1 MLEIGLGGLMLDYPL
16 SGSATY
22 ARNLAGQLPLAAPDM
37 RFYLFV
43 RNVPG
48 GVRRVETRVL
58 SSPLRHLNSG
68 KGVGAR
74 IDKLAWETISLP
86 LASLLRRQ
94 ALIHSLYFAA
104 PLLAAAPVVVTVHDL
119 IPLVV
124 PGYRRSR
131 QSAYYSRL
139 MAGAVKRAAAII
151 TVSHYAK
158 ADIVRELGVPPCR
171 VHVTYEAADERF
183 RPATDDRAAHAMRLK
198 YRLPE
203 RFLLYLGGA
212 ERRKNLET
220 LLRAWSR
227 VRDKMHDLSS
237 SLVIVA
243 GLPEPD
249 TLYPDLRALAQELNV
264 GDTVRFVPR
273 VDEEDKPDVYRSA
286 LAFCFPSRY
295 EGFGLPPLEAMAC
308 GVPVIA
314 SKATSLAEVVQD
326 GGRLLDPDDIDG
338 WAESMLELVELENE
352 RRELRERGLR
362 RAATFSWRRTAE
374 ETVDVY
380 RRVLDS

>member
-1 MLEIGLGGLMLDYPL
+1 MREIGLGGLMLDYPR

-22 ARNLAGQLPLAAPDM
+22 ARNLARLLPVVAPDM

-43 RNVPG
+43 RNAPC
-48 GVRRVETRVL
+48 GVRGVEARIL
-58 SSPLRHLNSG
+58 SSPLRHINSG
-68 KGVGAR
+68 QGVGAR
-74 IDKLAWETISLP
+74 IDKLAWETIDLP
-86 LASLLRRQ
+86 LASLMRSQ

-104 PLLAAAPVVVTVHDL
+104 PLLAATPVVVTVHDL
-119 IPLVV
+119 IPLIV
-124 PGYRRSR
+124 PGYHRSR

-139 MAGAVKRAAAII
+139 MAVAVKRAAAII
-151 TVSHYAK
+151 TVSEYAK
-158 ADIVRELGVPPCR
+158 EDIVRVLGVPRCR

-183 RPATDDRAAHAMRLK
+183 RPATDDRAARTARQK

-227 VRDKMHDLSS
+227 VSDRMRTLSA
-237 SLVIVA
+237 SLVVVA
-243 GLPEPD
+243 NFPEPD
-249 TLYPDLRALAQELNV
+249 ALYPDICALAQELKV
-264 GDTVRFVPR
+264 GDTVRFVSS
-273 VDEEDKPDVYRSA
+273 VDEDDKPEVYRSA
-286 LAFCFPSRY
+286 LGFCFPSRY

-314 SKATSLAEVVQD
+314 SNATSLAEVLGN

-338 WAESMLELVELENE
+338 WAGSMLHLVESENE
-352 RRELRERGLR
+352 RQDLRERGLR
-362 RAATFSWRRTAE
+362 RAVTFSWRRTAE
-374 ETVDVY
+374 ETVKVY
-380 RRVLDS
+380 RQVLDS